1 MTDNEVTS
9 RGGHMNVC
17 KLMIAFSLFV
27 SSVSFEQQVLST
39 KSGMDVSWNAT
50 ISVSQSFAVAA
61 ALEAAY

>member
-1 MTDNEVTS
+1 
-9 RGGHMNVC
+9 MNVC

-50 ISVSQSFAVAA
+50 ISVSQSFATMAA
-61 ALEAAY
+61 ELEAQY